1 MFITATGSGIRKREI
16 ACDIAH
22 FCALS
27 LMPRLENKLYVNL
40 RLIYGLREKES
51 LAGDCI
57 WEDDTCT
64 RPREFT
70 VRVDSSQ
77 TMQEML
83 ETIAHEMVHVKQYA
97 RGELKDF
104 ARTTKL
110 CKWKGKTMAW
120 EKMKYY
126 DLPWEIEAHGR
137 ERGLFIA
144 WFEQSQWKKCNWA
157 NY

>member
-27 LMPRLENKLYVNL
+27 LMPRLENKLYINL
-40 RLIYGLREKES
+40 RLIHGLREKES

-77 TMQEML
+77 NMQDML

-104 ARTTKL
+104 TKTIKL
-110 CKWKGKTMAW
+110 CKWKGKTLEW

-137 ERGLFIA
+137 ERGLFIE